1 MAACFFQAEDKTA
14 DEVRQMGDVRLLH
27 TSAAA
32 TVEAGPGLE
41 PTDLEDVF
49 FEGALPSEPCA
60 SPTL

>member
-1 MAACFFQAEDKTA
+1 MQGQIVAACFFQAEDKTA

-49 FEGALPSEPCA
+49 F
-60 SPTL
+60 